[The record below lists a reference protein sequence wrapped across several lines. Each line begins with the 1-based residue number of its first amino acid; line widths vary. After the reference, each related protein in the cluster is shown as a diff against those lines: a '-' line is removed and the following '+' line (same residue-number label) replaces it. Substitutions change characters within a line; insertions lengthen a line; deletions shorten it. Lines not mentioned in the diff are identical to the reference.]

1 MRILHLPNRQ
11 FLTAV
16 LCSVVMATPAGAL
29 DLAYTVTGSAGASMA
44 FGGGLPAALAEFSG
58 AVGADADGDGSG
70 ALYAPVFG
78 ASVGVGINMELA
90 GPLRAVAGLEA
101 RRLGYA
107 FWAPEISASTWLA
120 LWAAGLRLGLG
131 YGIDDWRFGAGV
143 SVLAPVSRISQTTSQ
158 GGAGLTVAY
167 DISAGLFP
175 ILGGY
180 LEASLG
186 LGPKLALGT
195 LSATPAAGF
204 ALSLWLTGIV
214 DSVRAWQVSADI
226 FVTLHLEKRTAR

>member
-1 MRILHLPNRQ
+1 MMNRR
-11 FLTAV
+11 FLTLV
-16 LCSVVMATPAGAL
+16 LCSVVMATHAGAL
-29 DLAYTVTGSAGASMA
+29 DLAYTITGSAGAAMA
-44 FGGGLPAALAEFSG
+44 FGGGLPAALLEFGGS
-58 AVGADADGDGSG
+58 VGADADNDGTG

-78 ASVGVGINMELA
+78 AAIGGGLNMELA
-90 GPLRAVAGLEA
+90 GPLRVAAGLEA

-120 LWAAGLRLGLG
+120 LWAAGLRLGLVCELEA
-131 YGIDDWRFGAGV
+131 WRFGAGA
-143 SVLAPVSRISQTTSQ
+143 SVFAPVSRIRQSTSQ
-158 GGAGLTVAY
+158 GGAGLTAAY

-204 ALSLWLTGIV
+204 AIGVWPTGIV
-214 DSVRAWQVSADI
+214 DSVRAWQASADI
-226 FVTLHLEKRTAR
+226 FVTFHLEKRIAR